1 MERIECYFC
10 KKELN
15 SLEVRLLDRPYLKV
29 CLNCR
34 NMLHHEAFELNSGRR
49 EETSRNGYLSK
60 G

>member
-1 MERIECYFC
+1 MGKIECYFC
-10 KKELN
+10 KKELT

-34 NMLHHEAFELNSGRR
+34 NMLHHNAFELSRSKG
-49 EETSRNGYLSK
+49 EEISTNGYLSK

>member
-1 MERIECYFC
+1 MGKIECYFC

-29 CLNCR
+29 CLNCK
-34 NMLHHEAFELNSGRR
+34 NMLHHKTFELSRNK
-49 EETSRNGYLSK
+49 EEEISTNGYLSK